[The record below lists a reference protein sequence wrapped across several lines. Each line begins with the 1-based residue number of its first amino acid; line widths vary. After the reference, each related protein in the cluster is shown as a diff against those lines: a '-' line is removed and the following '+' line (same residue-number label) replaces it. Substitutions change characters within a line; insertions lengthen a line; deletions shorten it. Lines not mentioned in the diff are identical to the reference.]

1 MRSVPPLRARAV
13 RALVGLAALAAA
25 TPAAAQRPA
34 VRFTDEVLEITP
46 ARVTALVRGLEA
58 EAAARPAVER
68 EHAAQL
74 ARYEAAR
81 DAFPAKSDAYQREL
95 AAWRERVD
103 AYDRCEQEL
112 ADRWAKEEEA
122 NPDVAA
128 MRQSAARLEEPAN
141 KEKLQER
148 MKGLAERAKA
158 AQARG
163 DQRAM
168 MAIADTLQREMA
180 AVSGGGSAAGTMA
193 MVQRAQQRHEARA
206 AELPQKCGAD
216 PESARPRA
224 PESPN
229 ALLPADAA
237 QALEAA
243 GAKGAGLTTRQYAV
257 LKERVGAWLAIR
269 ANGRGAGLGYAFT
282 PGELAALDAAAPG
295 LTGHATALS
304 NW

>member
-1 MRSVPPLRARAV
+1 MRSVPPLRPRAA
-13 RALVGLAALAAA
+13 RALVVLAALAAA
-25 TPAAAQRPA
+25 APAAAQRPA
-34 VRFTDEVLEITP
+34 VQFTDEVLEITP

-68 EHAAQL
+68 ENAAAM
-74 ARYEAAR
+74 ARYETAR
-81 DAFPAKSDAYQREL
+81 AAFPAKSDAYQRDL

-103 AYDRCEQEL
+103 AYDRCEKEL
-112 ADRWAKEEEA
+112 SDRWAKEEETNA
-122 NPDVAA
+122 DNVA
-128 MRQSAARLEEPAN
+128 MRQTAERLNEPAN
-141 KEKLQER
+141 KAKIEAR
-148 MKGLAERAKA
+148 MNELRDRVKA

-163 DQRAM
+163 DQRTL

-180 AVSGGGSAAGTMA
+180 AMTGGGGATMA
-193 MVQRAQQRHEARA
+193 MVQRSQQRNEARA

-224 PESPN
+224 PASPD
-229 ALLPADAA
+229 ALLPTDAA

-243 GAKGAGLTTRQYAV
+243 GAKGAGLSVRQYAV

-282 PGELAALDAAAPG
+282 AGEQAALDAAAPG
-295 LTGHATALS
+295 LAAHATALS

>member
-1 MRSVPPLRARAV
+1 MRSVPPLRPRAA
-13 RALVGLAALAAA
+13 RALVVLAALATAA
-25 TPAAAQRPA
+25 PAVAQRPA
-34 VRFTDEVLEITP
+34 VQFTDEVLEITP
-46 ARVTALVRGLEA
+46 ARAAALVRGLEA

-68 EHAAQL
+68 ENAAAM

-81 DAFPAKSDAYQREL
+81 AAFPAKSDAYQRDL

-103 AYDRCEQEL
+103 AYDRCEKAL
-112 ADRWAKEEEA
+112 SDRWTKEEETNA
-122 NPDVAA
+122 DNVA
-128 MRQSAARLEEPAN
+128 MRQTAERLNEPAN
-141 KEKLQER
+141 KAKIEAR
-148 MKGLAERAKA
+148 MNELRDRVKA

-163 DQRAM
+163 DQRTL

-180 AVSGGGSAAGTMA
+180 AMTGGGGATMA
-193 MVQRAQQRHEARA
+193 MVQRSQQRNEARA

-216 PESARPRA
+216 PENARPRP
-224 PESPN
+224 PESPD
-229 ALLPADAA
+229 ALLPTDAA

-243 GAKGAGLTTRQYAV
+243 GAKGAGLTVRQYAV

-282 PGELAALDAAAPG
+282 AGEQAALDAAAPG
-295 LTGHATALS
+295 LAAHATALS